1 MMGPDRFADG
11 PNRHGP
17 NPGGGAHALARGFAR
32 AMERLTRWVA
42 GLGVAA
48 LAVAIGL
55 VVIDV
60 VWRRIGAQS
69 LIGAVDL
76 TQLCVMAAAFLSIP
90 YAFMRGAHV
99 TVDLFAGRFGPRPTR
114 LLDAMGAG
122 LSAALVAFLLYLS
135 WGRAMEQWRY
145 GDVSQDL
152 AIPMIAYW
160 ACVLLGFALS
170 ALAALSLFL
179 ERLTAGRD
187 QAGAAP

>member
-1 MMGPDRFADG
+1 MTPPDPPHRDTAL
-11 PNRHGP
+11 
-17 NPGGGAHALARGFAR
+17 GGGARRIARAFAR
-32 AMERLTRWVA
+32 AMERTTRLFA
-42 GLGVAA
+42 GVGIAA

-55 VVIDV
+55 VVVDV
-60 VWRRIGAQS
+60 AWRRIGSQS

-99 TVDLFAGRFGPRPTR
+99 TVDLFASRFGPRATR
-114 LLDAMGAG
+114 LLDAAGAA

-160 ACVLLGFALS
+160 AFVLLGFALS

-179 ERLTAGRD
+179 ERLTAGEAR
-187 QAGAAP
+187 G